1 MNSKHEIRWTYEVRS
16 GKAFGD
22 TNVYHWAKV
31 YVNGEVAA
39 DFFGTFGPYVRYRLR
54 KSIRR
59 AVKGLIP

>member
-1 MNSKHEIRWTYEVRS
+1 MNSKHEIRWTYKVES

-22 TNVYHWAKV
+22 TSVYHWGVV

-39 DFFGTFGPYVRYRLR
+39 DYFGTWGWYVRYRLR